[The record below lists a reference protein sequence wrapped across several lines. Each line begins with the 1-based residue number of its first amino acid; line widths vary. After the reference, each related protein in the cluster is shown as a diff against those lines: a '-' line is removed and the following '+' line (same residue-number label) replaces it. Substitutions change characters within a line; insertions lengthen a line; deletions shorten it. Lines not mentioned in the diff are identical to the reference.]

1 MPQHPQ
7 QPGPAEPAAGRG
19 ESLAERLTRLFEIV
33 HPRDRGPYSNEEVA
47 QKIAE
52 AGGSKVSHVYLWQLR
67 TGRRDNPTK
76 RHLEALANFFGVPVA
91 YFFDDEE
98 AAAVSEELEMLRV
111 MRDAGVQ
118 RVAARVAG
126 LSPKSLKAILAQIE
140 HVRELEDLPPE
151 SDA

>member
-1 MPQHPQ
+1 MSEDPKRS
-7 QPGPAEPAAGRG
+7 GSAEPEPGRG
-19 ESLAERLTRLFEIV
+19 ETLAERLTRLFEIV

-52 AGGSKVSHVYLWQLR
+52 TGGPKISHVYVWQLR

-98 AAAVSEELEMLRV
+98 AAAVSEELETLRA

-126 LSPKSLKAILAQIE
+126 LSPKSLNAVLAQIE
-140 HVRELEDLPPE
+140 HVRELEGLPPDTDE
-151 SDA
+151 